1 MTENSMPPPPA
12 PAHSPQ
18 PAQYS
23 APSARPLLAPGTS
36 TSTPWIWVIVLLP
49 MVSLGS
55 MWLMDPA
62 TFLPAT
68 DDPLEAQMTA
78 LRVWTD
84 PSMLLV
90 IGLSYLSAAITIVA
104 AFFDYRALQR
114 AGVVR
119 PFHWAWA
126 FATLFVSSLVYVI
139 GRTVIVG
146 KVSSGRGMAPLW
158 GAIAVTVLGTVNVG
172 FWTYWFISRSIEWAF
187 TVGGV

>member
-1 MTENSMPPPPA
+1 MPPPPA
-12 PAHSPQ
+12 PAPTPQ
-18 PAQYS
+18 TVHYA
-23 APSARPLLAPGTS
+23 APSARPQLAPGTS

-49 MVSLGS
+49 MVSLGT
-55 MWLMDPA
+55 MWLLDPA

-68 DDPLEAQMTA
+68 GDPQEAQMTA

-84 PSMLLV
+84 PSMLAV
-90 IGLSYLSAAITIVA
+90 TGLSYLSAAIMIVA

-146 KVSSGRGMAPLW
+146 KVSGGRGMAPLW
-158 GAIAVTVLGTVNVG
+158 GAIAVTVLGALNVG
-172 FWTYWFISRSIEWAF
+172 FWLYWFISRSIEWAF